1 MKDPLSKVR
10 DAGQDLYFGMVEV
23 GNTPVDGIATPSK
36 LMCCRALRSILPCSQ
51 QGLKIKTRAEDIKY
65 LERRQLTHD
74 NKKSTTNRMQNH
86 LVIYI
91 LVKGWRC

>member
-36 LMCCRALRSILPCSQ
+36 LMCCRAL
-51 QGLKIKTRAEDIKY
+51 
-65 LERRQLTHD
+65 
-74 NKKSTTNRMQNH
+74 
-86 LVIYI
+86 
-91 LVKGWRC
+91 